1 MRMSLRSPRSV
12 LLLGALLLVPVARA
26 HAQMGTSSGLFGGIH
41 YSGASLDLEG
51 ASRKVDFGGGYGLH
65 AGLGLGDALQLV
77 VNYDKN
83 TLTGSGTTGNA
94 DVAQFDALA
103 RLFLL
108 LPPGS
113 PLRVFATGGVTGRTI
128 KLGQEFDGLSPT
140 GGAGVFLKVIPKVAF
155 TGTAL
160 WTFGNLKSASQLQN
174 GTGNEFKSTGVR
186 VQVGAS
192 LFLFG
197 N

>member
-1 MRMSLRSPRSV
+1 MPRSLRTV
-12 LLLGALLLVPVARA
+12 ALLLALA
-26 HAQMGTSSGLFGGIH
+26 SGTSPLTAQSLFGGIH

-51 ASRKVDFGGGYGLH
+51 ASKKVDFGGGYGLH
-65 AGLGLGDALQLV
+65 AGLGLGSGLQVV
-77 VNYDKN
+77 VNYDRN
-83 TLTGSGTTGNA
+83 SLAGSGTTATTA

-108 LPPGS
+108 SAS
-113 PLRVFATGGVTGRTI
+113 PIRVFATGGVTGRTI
-128 KLGQEFDGLSPT
+128 KMGESFDGMSAT
-140 GGAGVFLKVIPKVAF
+140 GGGGVMLKALPRVAF

-160 WTFGNLKSASQLQN
+160 WTFGNLTSAKQLQN
-174 GTGNEFKSTGVR
+174 RTGNEFTSTGVR

-192 LFLFG
+192 LFLLG